1 MGIVGCRLVAA
12 VALLCVAVPAF
23 AQIPGSALPG
33 REREQF
39 QQPVAPRAQPGGPVI
54 SLPSTVA
61 PAGAESITLVVRN
74 VTVEGATVY
83 SRDQLAELYRD
94 LLGHPITLAAVY
106 DIAKRITAKYGAD
119 GYVLSRAIVPP
130 QQFAPRG
137 AVVRIQVIEGYV
149 DKVEWPA
156 VLANYRDFFSYY
168 ASRIVADRPTNIRT
182 IERYLLLAGDLPGL
196 KFKNSLKPSDRHPGA
211 ATLVVEVEEKRI
223 DAIARIDNR
232 GSKARGPLEYFT
244 GVTLNNPFGLHDAFT
259 LNYAGAF
266 QTKEL
271 QYLNGIYR
279 VVLTPEGLT
288 AFVNAS
294 ISGGRPGIPDLQLL
308 DYKTRSSYIESGW
321 GYPFIRQRERNLTLT
336 VLGFASD
343 DRSDIFDTINTL
355 DRLRGVRVRLDADAA
370 DPLNA
375 INQLNLVF
383 SQGIEGLGAGHG
395 NGLPSRINGRIDFN
409 KVEATFTR
417 MQPLFSRLSLLVS
430 AYGQYAGTPLLS
442 PELCGYG
449 GRIFGR
455 AYDPSQFVADR
466 CLELLGE
473 LRLDVPQPFPD
484 LTQAQLYAFAD
495 RGWLHNIAPV
505 LPTAANVDGASVGG
519 GLRLGWRSV
528 VTADLSYAK
537 AVAGPIDAQ
546 RFFFILTGRY

>member
-1 MGIVGCRLVAA
+1 MGTAGCRLIAA
-12 VALLCVAVPAF
+12 VALLCVALPAF
-23 AQIPGSALPG
+23 AQIPGGALPG

-39 QQPVAPRAQPGGPVI
+39 QQPPAPRAQPGGPVI

-61 PAGAESITLVVRN
+61 PAGAESITLVLRD

-83 SRDQLAELYRD
+83 GRDQLAEFYRD

-130 QQFAPRG
+130 QQLPPHG
-137 AVVRIQVIEGYV
+137 ATVRIQVVEGFISQG
-149 DKVEWPA
+149 EWPA
-156 VLANYRDFFSYY
+156 VLANYRDFFPITPA
-168 ASRIVADRPTNIRT
+168 ASSPTVRPMSAPSSVTCCWQATCRASNSRT
-182 IERYLLLAGDLPGL
+182 AW
-196 KFKNSLKPSDRHPGA
+196 PSDRHPGA

-244 GVTLNNPFGLHDAFT
+244 GVTLNNPFGLHGLHAQLCGSVPD
-259 LNYAGAF
+259 
-266 QTKEL
+266 QEL

-294 ISGGRPGIPDLQLL
+294 VSGGRPGSGAAASGLQDPQLL
-308 DYKTRSSYIESGW
+308 HRKRLGL
-321 GYPFIRQRERNLTLT
+321 PFHPPARAQLTLP

-343 DRSDIFDTINTL
+343 DRSDILDTINTL

-395 NGLPSRINGRIDFN
+395 NGLASRINGRIDFN
-409 KVEATFTR
+409 KFEATFTR
-417 MQPLFSRLSLLVS
+417 MQPLFWRLSLLVS

-455 AYDPSQFVADR
+455 AYEPSQFVADR

-495 RGWLHNIAPV
+495 RGWLHNIAPG
-505 LPTAANVDGASVGG
+505 LPTAASVDGASVGG

-528 VTADLSYAK
+528 VTADLSVAK
-537 AVAGPIDAQ
+537 AVAGPSDAW
-546 RFFFILTGRY
+546 RFFLILTGRY

>member
-1 MGIVGCRLVAA
+1 M
-12 VALLCVAVPAF
+12 
-23 AQIPGSALPG
+23 
-33 REREQF
+33 
-39 QQPVAPRAQPGGPVI
+39 
-54 SLPSTVA
+54 
-61 PAGAESITLVVRN
+61 
-74 VTVEGATVY
+74 
-83 SRDQLAELYRD
+83 
-94 LLGHPITLAAVY
+94 
-106 DIAKRITAKYGAD
+106 
-119 GYVLSRAIVPP
+119 LSRAIVPP
-130 QQFAPRG
+130 QQFAPHG
-137 AVVRIQVIEGYV
+137 AIVRIQVIEGYA

-168 ASRIVADRPTNIRT
+168 ASRIVADRPTNVRT

-196 KFKNSLKPSDRHPGA
+196 KFKNSLKPSDRHPAA

-294 ISGGRPGIPDLQLL
+294 VSGGRPGIPDLQLL

-321 GYPFIRQRERNLTLT
+321 SYPFIRQRERNLTLT

-343 DRSDIFDTINTL
+343 DRSDILDTINTL

-395 NGLPSRINGRIDFN
+395 NGLASRINGRIDFN
-409 KVEATFTR
+409 KFEATFTR
-417 MQPLFSRLSLLVS
+417 MQPLFWRL
-430 AYGQYAGTPLLS
+430 AAGLRLWPIRWHPLLS

-449 GRIFGR
+449 GRILAAPTSRLNLWRPLPGYR
-455 AYDPSQFVADR
+455 
-466 CLELLGE
+466 E

-505 LPTAANVDGASVGG
+505 LPTAASVNGASVGG

-528 VTADLSYAK
+528 VTADLSVAK
-537 AVAGPIDAQ
+537 AVAGPSDAW
-546 RFFFILTGRY
+546 RFFLILTGRY